1 MRAAQ
6 GQNMWCDGISGLKG
20 PRQGAEVCTGKEKID
35 VRVRER
41 KQKQVIQ
48 SFHVRL
54 LHEGRY
60 IGLPSLENS
69 FSICASL
76 FSLATRSRSET

>member
-1 MRAAQ
+1 MSAQ
-6 GQNMWCDGISGLKG
+6 GQNTRCDGIGGLKG
-20 PRQGAEVCTGKEKID
+20 PREGVKVCTGKEKIN
-35 VRVRER
+35 VKVRER

-54 LHEGRY
+54 LHEGRF

-76 FSLATRSRSET
+76 FSLATCSRSET